1 VYNDEID
8 AATLLQQINQGLYH
22 NIVISPGPGTPTAAS
37 DIGLCLALIQ
47 AAPPIPILGVCLGF
61 QALALAY
68 GARISRASE
77 PVHGRLSAIRHSG
90 THPLFFGIPSGQS
103 YQVVRYHSLIVD
115 ESKLPDELEPI
126 AWTAPGGHHA
136 LGLDCPDGNSS
147 GIFSTLN
154 STRSSSDTS
163 SSVGEGVLMAVAHTS
178 LPYYGV
184 QYHPES
190 VGTAYG
196 HELFKNF
203 KEITLAYYHDQLP
216 HPAQPTQP
224 LAMNG
229 HGNGHGNRHG
239 NRHGESVVNGLK
251 ATIDGDL
258 KKLKLPITTKQQQQ
272 QRLHV
277 HFKKVSGVLAK
288 INAQTIFDSIVL
300 QNNNNNIEDTF
311 WLDTAAVDRGR
322 FSFMGQQGG
331 ALWRRISYKLL
342 DSRTTTSRNGSLDIP
357 IEAANGHSV
366 SSDTTVDN
374 TTNNNTAVP
383 MSPTARESGGVLTS
397 IDKNGARTN
406 TVENSIWDWLNTELQ
421 RWKSSAES
429 EEEDSLPFDF
439 CGGLIG
445 YLGYELKADGCGGK
459 AVHTATA
466 PDASFFL
473 VDQFVA
479 LDHKT
484 GSVYA
489 VAVHSSSGCSGS
501 SCSSPTTRSGEN
513 NKNAEDDDDEKVQAE
528 LWVNTIAAQIEQLK
542 TASTSSTTP
551 KEPPRDETTNGSST
565 THSPPPPL
573 PSFELREP
581 KAQYIQNVESCME
594 ALYAGDSYELC
605 LTTEMRR
612 SSAWGASEAWTLYK
626 ILRRVNPAPYAAWL
640 QFGGGDE
647 RVGDERVSNNC
658 SLHPLSICCSSP
670 ERFLK
675 GDKTGGLEAK
685 PIKGTARRHPKATP
699 EEDAATANALAYS
712 EKDRAENLMIVD
724 LLRNDLG
731 RVCDPGTVHVP
742 ALMNI
747 ESFATVHQ
755 LVSTVRGV
763 RRKDASV
770 ADAVRAAFPGGSMT
784 GAPKVRSMDIIDT
797 LEKGPRGVYSGSLG
811 YFSFNGTF
819 DLNIVIRT
827 AVVHDGLVRI
837 GAGGAI
843 VVQSESEAE
852 YDEMQLK
859 AAALLEA
866 VSRCDLEILEQKNS
880 SLKDGGADG
889 GEVDNK

>member
-8 AATLLQQINQGLYH
+8 AVTLLKQLHQGLYH

-37 DIGLCLALIQ
+37 DIGLCLALIK

-68 GARISRASE
+68 GASILRASE

-90 THPLFFGIPSGQS
+90 THPLFFEIPSGRS

-115 ESKLPDELEPI
+115 ESTLPEELEAI

-136 LGLDCPDGNSS
+136 LGLDSSVINGKVDGNDGDDEGS
-147 GIFSTLN
+147 GVAEST
-154 STRSSSDTS
+154 SGG
-163 SSVGEGVLMAVAHTS
+163 GEGVLMGLAHKS

-190 VGTAYG
+190 IGTAYG
-196 HELFKNF
+196 HELLKNF
-203 KEITLAYYHDQLP
+203 KELTLSYYHNQLP
-216 HPAQPTQP
+216 TLQQQETIAS
-224 LAMNG
+224 NG
-229 HGNGHGNRHG
+229 ISLNGISTHITTT
-239 NRHGESVVNGLK
+239 SAAADVVDVG
-251 ATIDGDL
+251 I
-258 KKLKLPITTKQQQQ
+258 KKLDIKLPKQQQTKQQV
-272 QRLHV
+272 LPLEV
-277 HFKKVSGVLAK
+277 HFREVTGVLSQHGQNNHSK
-288 INAQTIFDSIVL
+288 INAQTLFDSIVL
-300 QNNNNNIEDTF
+300 ENNNSLLLEDTF

-322 FSFMGQQGG
+322 FSFMGRQGG

-342 DSRTTTSRNGSLDIP
+342 TNNSRKSLDTLSKDAQFFKN
-357 IEAANGHSV
+357 EDMDS
-366 SSDTTVDN
+366 
-374 TTNNNTAVP
+374 VP
-383 MSPTARESGGVLTS
+383 MSPTARKSGGILTM
-397 IDKNGARTN
+397 IDSSGKSTS
-406 TVENSIWDWLNTELQ
+406 TVESSIWDWLNGELQ
-421 RWKSSAES
+421 RWKVQNSIALEVESSSSSLTSS
-429 EEEDSLPFDF
+429 ESLPFDF
-439 CGGLIG
+439 CGGLVG

-459 AVHTATA
+459 TVHTAPT

-473 VDQFVA
+473 VDQFIA

-489 VAVHSSSGCSGS
+489 VAVHASDDSDDGETARQWVD
-501 SCSSPTTRSGEN
+501 TT
-513 NKNAEDDDDEKVQAE
+513 
-528 LWVNTIAAQIEQLK
+528 AAQIKHLQEENIS
-542 TASTSSTTP
+542 ANGNTTP
-551 KEPPRDETTNGSST
+551 APVSSKPPSQSP
-565 THSPPPPL
+565 SPP
-573 PSFELREP
+573 FVLREH
-581 KAQYIQNVESCME
+581 KAHYIRNVESCME

-612 SSAWGASEAWTLYK
+612 PSTWGAAEAWTLYK
-626 ILRRVNPAPYAAWL
+626 KLRTINPAPYAAWL
-640 QFGGGDE
+640 HFHGEGGSGSGSD
-647 RVGDERVSNNC
+647 RS
-658 SLHPLSICCSSP
+658 PLSICCSSP

-685 PIKGTARRHPKATP
+685 PIKGTAPRSPTATP
-699 EEDAATANALAYS
+699 EEDAAAAAALAAS

-755 LVSTVRGV
+755 LVSTVRGH
-763 RRKDASV
+763 RRNDASV

-784 GAPKVRSMDIIDT
+784 GAPKVRSMDIIDQ
-797 LEKGPRGVYSGSLG
+797 LENGPRGVYSGSLG

-827 AVVHDGLVRI
+827 AVVHDGAVRI

-852 YDEMQLK
+852 YEEMQLK
-859 AAALLEA
+859 AAALLRA
-866 VSRCDLEILEQKNS
+866 VAQCDSETS
-880 SLKDGGADG
+880 A
-889 GEVDNK
+889 